1 MGPLSIHQSKN
12 ASVSQVN
19 VHLKAAPPI
28 FHQKEKNI
36 FMSQQDQSLLTH
48 CLSCVISSFAEN
60 WNHAIQSKVLYYRKT
75 FRHAIQF
82 NITTN
87 ANNTAEA
94 QMCTKKNKE
103 SILFKKKREA
113 TQLSWKFCPPT
124 SISMQKPKRS
134 SCWCKITLTGWN
146 KTKFDISSVGWN
158 SNHQQ
163 GTWSHVDILT
173 IFTHPLEKISNWI
186 NQISS
191 ILDIPLTLNQRGT
204 KAFLNWICKVFV
216 SLFFTPR
223 SSRDRKCQSILI
235 GLLSITISQN
245 CFPNKRK
252 KLRVAKIFSPI
263 ETLREIV

>member
-1 MGPLSIHQSKN
+1 MSTWKQPLLFSTRKKRISLCLNKTNLCLHI
-12 ASVSQVN
+12 AFHVSF
-19 VHLKAAPPI
+19 HLLRRIEITPFKVKYYI
-28 FHQKEKNI
+28 TERHSDTRFNLI
-36 FMSQQDQSLLTH
+36 SQQTPTTQQKLKCAPKKIKKVF
-48 CLSCVISSFAEN
+48 CL
-60 WNHAIQSKVLYYRKT
+60 
-75 FRHAIQF
+75 
-82 NITTN
+82 
-87 ANNTAEA
+87 
-94 QMCTKKNKE
+94 
-103 SILFKKKREA
+103 KKKREA